1 MTKRNQQGDLF
12 SSEYSLKTLN
22 VKVSKNKKHSKINA
36 KIRTLQV
43 EKEKLEVLKARILDV
58 NKEYAERITPLKD
71 ELHKLDEETLSLF
84 EKFRNKKTV
93 GKKYKELALREMS
106 KIISR
111 LSEGGYMSPYISDL
125 EKEIREKEGENLTE
139 EEEEEMKGMF
149 KQMMDDMFQESGI
162 SPDIIFDEFKNM
174 SMQEVIER
182 MQQKIFE
189 EKEKMQ
195 EEMKHEFNKEKQSYN
210 DDTFKVMYKSL
221 AKLLHP
227 DKKEDNNSI
236 ENKEQLMKDLSL
248 AWENRDYLKLLE
260 INLLVNPNSEGVAL
274 DNKHLKEIE
283 RSITQELEKIE
294 EFKYAVKNE
303 VTDEFIK
310 YNEFF
315 HVLKSKREAKFLVFE
330 QELKETIINNR
341 NFNKENF
348 KSIKKTRE
356 YLDESV
362 YDFDDVSE
370 FLDMLLEDFDFD

>member
-22 VKVSKNKKHSKINA
+22 VKVSKNKKYSKINA
-36 KIRTLQV
+36 KIRKLQV

-125 EKEIREKEGENLTE
+125 ETEIREKEGENLTE

-149 KQMMDDMFQESGI
+149 KQMLDDMFQESGI
-162 SPDIIFDEFKNM
+162 SPDISFDEFKNM

-210 DDTFKVMYKSL
+210 DETFKVMYKSL

-227 DKKEDNNSI
+227 DKKGDNNSI

-330 QELKETIINNR
+330 QEFKETIINNR